1 MTTEQHYDPITGEE
15 ARSQFGAQLSDIK
28 QRLVELGSLV
38 TENLRRAGEAMREGK
53 LDLIPHVRETD
64 GLIDARF
71 LELEREVFE
80 TLARQQPVARDLRFL
95 VSATRI
101 IYEQERSGDL
111 VVNCMNM
118 LEREDGF
125 PDIPSIQGLLS
136 QAVDASA
143 RVFAMS
149 VDAIADMDK
158 DAATTI
164 DKADDEVDD
173 LISRYYTEIGRQAD
187 TMGLE
192 MAIALTRVGRFLE
205 RIGDHGVNIGEN
217 VTYIVT
223 AEMPRPENH
232 HVTPSDEA

>member
-1 MTTEQHYDPITGEE
+1 MTSEQHYDPITGVE
-15 ARSQFGAQLSDIK
+15 ARSQFGAQLNDIK

-38 TENLRRAGEAMREGK
+38 TENLRRVGEAMREGK
-53 LDLIPHVRETD
+53 LDLIPEVRRTD
-64 GLIDARF
+64 DIVNERY
-71 LELEREVFE
+71 LELEREIFE

-111 VVNCMNM
+111 VVNCSNM

-125 PDIPSIQGLLS
+125 PDVPSIHGLLS

-149 VDAIADMDK
+149 VDAIADMTP
-158 DAATTI
+158 DAGVVI
-164 DKADDEVDD
+164 DQADDEVDD
-173 LISRYYTEIGRQAD
+173 LISRYYTEIGMQAEAI
-187 TMGLE
+187 GLE
-192 MAIALTRVGRFLE
+192 SAIALTRVGRFLE
-205 RIGDHGVNIGEN
+205 RIGDHGVNIGEH

-223 AEMPRPENH
+223 AEMPRPGQH